1 MTGGD
6 DVSCCPVELMVFGR
20 EIQIAPHLP
29 GCHATAAGYRNRA
42 GTTSGYCRQL
52 IDELKAGFPGRILD
66 QNAKRLR
73 L

>member
-20 EIQIAPHLP
+20 EIQIAPLATLP
-29 GCHATAAGYRNRA
+29 PPGVPEPPVPHRG
-42 GTTSGYCRQL
+42 

>member
-6 DVSCCPVELMVFGR
+6 DVSCCPVELMVFGLVAKFKLR
-20 EIQIAPHLP
+20 HLP
-29 GCHATAAGYRNRA
+29 RYRRRVPEPPVPHR
-42 GTTSGYCRQL
+42 G